1 MAIQHPQHDLP
12 PDLLNSRLSG
22 ASSIWSDDAGL
33 LLLDDFFEAASL
45 PAITGALAATET
57 GTDTFSASGTVVSA
71 STAGDMSATETGA
84 DAFSASGAVIVQ
96 GALAA
101 TETGGDVLAVV
112 GTVTNPVSTGSMNAL
127 ESGEDVFAALG
138 GPVISGT
145 MAASEITTIIIPGPA
160 DTRAGGGAGRVVYAK
175 PTVDRRQ
182 EEDDLILQVIN
193 KFLEVV

>member
-1 MAIQHPQHDLP
+1 MAIKHPQHDLP

-45 PAITGALAATET
+45 PAITGALAATEV
-57 GTDTFSASGTVVSA
+57 GS
-71 STAGDMSATETGA
+71 
-84 DAFSASGAVIVQ
+84 DAFSAAGAVLVR

-101 TETGGDVLAVV
+101 TEAGADTFSAADAILVRGALAATEAGGDVLSVV

-138 GPVISGT
+138 GPAISGT

-175 PTVDRRQ
+175 PTVDRRR
-182 EEDDLILQVIN
+182 EEDGIILAVIN
-193 KFLEVV
+193 KFLEVVQ

>member
-1 MAIQHPQHDLP
+1 MAIKHPQHDLP

-45 PAITGALAATET
+45 PAITGALAATEV
-57 GTDTFSASGTVVSA
+57 GS
-71 STAGDMSATETGA
+71 
-84 DAFSASGAVIVQ
+84 DAFSAAGAVLVR

-101 TETGGDVLAVV
+101 TEAGGDVLAVV

-138 GPVISGT
+138 GPAISGT

-175 PTVDRRQ
+175 PTVDRRR
-182 EEDDLILQVIN
+182 EEDGIILAVIN
-193 KFLEVV
+193 KFLEVVQ